1 MPIPESGYENWPRGE
16 SIGLMSTV
24 VPSARNTVRFFR
36 FFLFRRSAAS
46 RKCGMQLRRI
56 DRSFFRSILFTKLL
70 RGRFSR
76 SDSSVCLKRYLK
88 GKVGDLGERVTHE
101 NNKCRVAVGQSTQI
115 IPWSPFKLSRNIL
128 LIFWHK

>member
-56 DRSFFRSILFTKLL
+56 DPSSALFCLPSYC
-70 RGRFSR
+70 GGDSR
-76 SDSSVCLKRYLK
+76 EAIALC
-88 GKVGDLGERVTHE
+88 
-101 NNKCRVAVGQSTQI
+101 A
-115 IPWSPFKLSRNIL
+115 
-128 LIFWHK
+128 